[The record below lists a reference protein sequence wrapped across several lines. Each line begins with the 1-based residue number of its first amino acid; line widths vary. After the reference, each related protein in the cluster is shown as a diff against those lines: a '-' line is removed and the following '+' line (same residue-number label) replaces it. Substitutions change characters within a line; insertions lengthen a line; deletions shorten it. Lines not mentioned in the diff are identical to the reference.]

1 MSIRRGGS
9 QGPLGL
15 IFVKNDDYSHLYCCN
30 NDSVQES
37 GKVNYH
43 RGHGRGIFSV
53 MVITT
58 AMKTAG
64 GANYLPPPLLDS
76 CNKTF
81 LCVLERNMRES
92 RNSPNGE
99 FFAGMMWGDDI
110 PRFKLFSRTPIFLKI
125 NSNRNRKRFGGGCG
139 ALLR

>member
-76 CNKTF
+76 CNKHSY
-81 LCVLERNMRES
+81 VY
-92 RNSPNGE
+92 
-99 FFAGMMWGDDI
+99 
-110 PRFKLFSRTPIFLKI
+110 
-125 NSNRNRKRFGGGCG
+125 
-139 ALLR
+139 